1 MTTEATLPSTSASP
15 TARQVWTR
23 ARGIALAVVLLLAA
37 AVVVGAGRLIADAVL
52 MAQLQTYSGDYL
64 IQLRVV

>member
-23 ARGIALAVVLLLAA
+23 ARGIVLALVVLL
-37 AVVVGAGRLIADAVL
+37 AGEHQGEHGVLRQRRRLWLGRI
-52 MAQLQTYSGDYL
+52 QYL
-64 IQLRVV
+64 